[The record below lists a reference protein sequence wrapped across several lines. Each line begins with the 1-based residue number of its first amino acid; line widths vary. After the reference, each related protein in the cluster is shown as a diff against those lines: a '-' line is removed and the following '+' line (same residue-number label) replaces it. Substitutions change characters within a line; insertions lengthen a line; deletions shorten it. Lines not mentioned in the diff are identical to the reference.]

1 MRICFF
7 RVCVCAR
14 VRREGDSYMLTQQT
28 GRYLFKTFRTLL
40 ADRNA
45 PMSKENRTADYVLK
59 YIANPEA
66 KAPFKYVGD
75 LSDPQLFVDAFGHRA
90 AYLTATALRKRDIE
104 KRSWNSILCDI
115 FRCSCVPKF
124 FIFHLHTSTTD

>member
-1 MRICFF
+1 
-7 RVCVCAR
+7 
-14 VRREGDSYMLTQQT
+14 MLTQQT

-59 YIANPEA
+59 YISNPQA
-66 KAPFKYVGD
+66 KATFKYIGD
-75 LSDPQLFVDAFGHRA
+75 LADPQLFVDAFGHRA
-90 AYLTATALRKRDIE
+90 AYLTATALRKRDVE

-115 FRCSCVPKF
+115 FRCS
-124 FIFHLHTSTTD
+124 